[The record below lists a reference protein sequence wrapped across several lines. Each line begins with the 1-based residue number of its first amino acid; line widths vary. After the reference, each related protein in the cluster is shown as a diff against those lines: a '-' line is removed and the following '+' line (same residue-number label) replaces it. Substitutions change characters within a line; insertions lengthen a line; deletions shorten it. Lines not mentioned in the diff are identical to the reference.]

1 MIAHV
6 LLDVMTQT
14 NANVVDEN
22 PELLNVEHVQKMK
35 EEEILEVVL
44 IETQIDLN
52 DGQIMKMMKE
62 MIMSELWMKKEM

>member
-22 PELLNVEHVQKMK
+22 PELLNVEHAQKMK
-35 EEEILEVVL
+35 EEEILEVVV
-44 IETQIDLN
+44 IATQIDLN

>member
-1 MIAHV
+1 MIVYV

-35 EEEILEVVL
+35 EEEILEVVV
-44 IETQIDLN
+44 IATQIDLN

>member
-35 EEEILEVVL
+35 EEEILEVVV
-44 IETQIDLN
+44 IATQIDLN